1 MNPKRLLMS
10 LRILDVICDSCQCVG
25 FVADCRHSDIARL
38 SNSST
43 TEHRR
48 LRVLLLANNTLE
60 VTTYSFRGLH
70 WLGRLELR
78 YNGIEVVPEGAF
90 RDLLN
95 LRELDLS
102 WNQLQGIDAAV
113 FLGLKSL
120 RILDLSHNRLVT
132 LRSST
137 FSRLPA
143 LERLLLND
151 NNLQDVAVDTFTA
164 AVRLKVGTRFT
175 GLYIGQNNYTN
186 TNTNTYIKNLYT
198 QICITNII
206 MLKYIR

>member
-1 MNPKRLLMS
+1 MNPKRLFMPMC
-10 LRILDVICDSCQCVG
+10 ILDVICDACQCVG

-43 TEHRR
+43 TEKRR

-60 VTTYSFRGLH
+60 VTTDSFRGLH

-78 YNGIEVVPEGAF
+78 YNGIDVVPEGAF

-102 WNQLQGIDAAV
+102 WNQLQRIDAAV
-113 FLGLKSL
+113 FVGLKSL
-120 RILDLSHNRLVT
+120 RILDLSHNKLVT

-137 FSRLPA
+137 FSQLPA

-164 AVRLKVGTRFT
+164 AVRLMVGTHFT
-175 GLYIGQNNYTN
+175 GLCSCPNNYTN
-186 TNTNTYIKNLYT
+186 TYTSTYIKNLYA
-198 QICITNII
+198 QICVTTII

>member
-1 MNPKRLLMS
+1 M
-10 LRILDVICDSCQCVG
+10 ICDSCQCVG

-43 TEHRR
+43 TEQRR

-60 VTTYSFRGLH
+60 VTTVSFRGLH

-102 WNQLQGIDAAV
+102 WNQLQRIDAAV

-120 RILDLSHNRLVT
+120 RTLDLSHNRLVT
-132 LRSST
+132 LWSST

-143 LERLLLND
+143 LERLSLTD
-151 NNLQDVAVDTFTA
+151 NSLQDVAVDTFTV
-164 AVRLKVGTRFT
+164 AVRLKVGTHFT
-175 GLYIGQNNYTN
+175 GLCIGPSSYTN
-186 TNTNTYIKNLYT
+186 TNANTYISDTNPYT
-198 QICITNII
+198 YT
-206 MLKYIR
+206 

>member
-1 MNPKRLLMS
+1 MNRKRLLMPM
-10 LRILDVICDSCQCVG
+10 RILDVICDVCHCNG
-25 FVADCRHSDIARL
+25 FVADCRHSDIALL

-60 VTTYSFRGLH
+60 VTTDSFRGLH

-102 WNQLQGIDAAV
+102 RNQLQRIDTAV

-120 RILDLSHNRLVT
+120 RILDLSHNKLVT

-137 FSRLPA
+137 FLRLPA
-143 LERLLLND
+143 LQRLSLTD
-151 NNLQDVAVDTFTA
+151 NSLQDVAIDTFTA
-164 AVRLKVGTRFT
+164 AVRLKVGTHFT
-175 GLYIGQNNYTN
+175 GICIVPNNYTN
-186 TNTNTYIKNLYT
+186 TNTNTYISDKHPYT
-198 QICITNII
+198 RRYA
-206 MLKYIR
+206 LKYNYLKI